1 MTTPRKI
8 ETNRRNGAKS
18 TGPTSPEGK
27 AASSRNAWK
36 HGLRAQYILYPDEDL
51 ADYLVHWHGLR
62 QEREP
67 KGPIEEFLVERMAIA
82 MWQMWRTYYLEF
94 ELMKIAIGFSEFSL
108 QLAERDANTPKDLK
122 DLLNKAEGPVGSIAG
137 FNTLAGAREVP
148 ALQLLFRYR
157 AHAERAFYR
166 ALHELDRL
174 QAARKNAG
182 IGDAQSVG

>member
-1 MTTPRKI
+1 
-8 ETNRRNGAKS
+8 
-18 TGPTSPEGK
+18 
-27 AASSRNAWK
+27 
-36 HGLRAQYILYPDEDL
+36 
-51 ADYLVHWHGLR
+51 
-62 QEREP
+62 
-67 KGPIEEFLVERMAIA
+67 MAIA